1 MIATENLVKITDL
14 DLADRIVL
22 IRSDLNVPLENGKV
36 TSDQR
41 IIASMETIRM
51 AISSG
56 AGVILLSHLGRPQAG
71 LLDERFSLAPIA
83 DRLSKLLSRDIRF
96 ERNWLD
102 GIEISAGEVVLCEN
116 VRFNIG
122 ELENNINLS
131 KKMAT
136 LADIFVMDAFGTAHR
151 AHASTEGMFRYA
163 PVVCAG
169 PLLVK
174 ELDALY
180 RSFQAPTRPLIAIVG
195 GSKVSTKLMALDFL
209 TGIVDHLIIGG
220 GIANTFIAASGYS
233 IGKSMH
239 EEDLIPEAS
248 RLLKDAKKN
257 NKNIPLPIDVVVA
270 KSCTAEA
277 STMVKSLE
285 TVEDDEL
292 ILDIGPRTV
301 ASYSELILEA
311 GTIVWNGPIGVFEI
325 PAFSVGTQ
333 ALASAVGSSQ
343 AFSIVGGGDTLA
355 AVEMFDLAQKMS
367 YLSTGGGAFLEF
379 MEGRNLPAVTVL
391 EDRAID

>member
-174 ELDALY
+174 ELDALH
-180 RSFQAPTRPLIAIVG
+180 RSFQAPARPLIAIVG

-239 EEDLIPEAS
+239 EGDLIPEAR

-333 ALASAVGSSQ
+333 ALASAVGSSR

>member
-22 IRSDLNVPLENGKV
+22 IRSDLNVPLENGRV

-71 LLDERFSLAPIA
+71 LLDEKFSLAPIA
-83 DRLSKLLSRDIRF
+83 DRLSKLLNRDIRF

-102 GIEISAGEVVLCEN
+102 GIEISTGEIVLCEN

-136 LADIFVMDAFGTAHR
+136 LADIFVMDAFGTSHR

-169 PLLVK
+169 PLLIK

-180 RSFQAPTRPLIAIVG
+180 RSFQTPARPLIAIVG

-220 GIANTFIAASGYS
+220 GIANTFIAASGYP

-239 EEDLIPEAS
+239 EEDLIPEAR

-285 TVEDDEL
+285 TIEDDEL

-379 MEGRNLPAVTVL
+379 MEGRKLPAVTVL